1 MSQVK
6 LFGNSRSAARVA
18 KRGKSKVKQKK
29 PLKVLAIIL
38 TVILCLEGLY
48 FFCIYTQNAFVS
60 KWRNIYIQTAMSTM
74 RHKWLATYFIPGDV
88 IDEVITRQ
96 SNAAGS
102 QIGIVSTWTKPGED
116 DP

>member
-18 KRGKSKVKQKK
+18 KGGKKKEKKGRQKK
-29 PLKVLAIIL
+29 PLKVLAIVL

-48 FFCIYTQNAFVS
+48 FFCIYSQNSFVT

-102 QIGIVSTWTKPGED
+102 QIGIVST
-116 DP
+116 